1 MRKNNYQ
8 TWKNDGILQS
18 KLKLIKELASRSCG
32 MGVIATE
39 LGISE
44 NTLYSLRKKYKDVEK
59 SYEDGR
65 NMLKKSLL
73 EKMFERA
80 MGFTIVNE
88 DQIIE
93 QTPTGTKKMNENIIN
108 VISVLVT
115 SIVLPLIT
123 FLGIKLTSWLN
134 TKIKDEKS
142 RALLTRITEVVT
154 RNVASTFQT
163 FVESLKKENK
173 FDEKFQSN
181 ALRYT
186 KEQILKELSDEA
198 IEYISDNFKD
208 VNSWLTTQ
216 IESTIYT
223 LKK

>member
-1 MRKNNYQ
+1 MRKDNYQ
-8 TWKNDGILQS
+8 TWKNDGVLQS

-93 QTPTGTKKMNENIIN
+93 QTPTGTKKKVIKQTRTILGDMGVARYLLIIN
-108 VISVLVT
+108 FGKEYSEKKYELELSEQKVL
-115 SIVLPLIT
+115 
-123 FLGIKLTSWLN
+123 
-134 TKIKDEKS
+134 E
-142 RALLTRITEVVT
+142 R
-154 RNVASTFQT
+154 Q
-163 FVESLKKENK
+163 KENDWK
-173 FDEKFQSN
+173 PMEIGDIN
-181 ALRYT
+181 AIN
-186 KEQILKELSDEA
+186 KQEDK
-198 IEYISDNFKD
+198 
-208 VNSWLTTQ
+208 
-216 IESTIYT
+216 
-223 LKK
+223 

>member
-1 MRKNNYQ
+1 MRKDNYQ
-8 TWKNDGILQS
+8 TWKNDGVLQS

-93 QTPTGTKKMNENIIN
+93 QTPTGTKKKVIKQTRTILGDMGVARYLLIIN
-108 VISVLVT
+108 FGKEYSEKKYELELSEQKVL
-115 SIVLPLIT
+115 
-123 FLGIKLTSWLN
+123 
-134 TKIKDEKS
+134 E
-142 RALLTRITEVVT
+142 R
-154 RNVASTFQT
+154 Q
-163 FVESLKKENK
+163 KENDWK
-173 FDEKFQSN
+173 PMEIGDIN
-181 ALRYT
+181 AT
-186 KEQILKELSDEA
+186 NKQEDK
-198 IEYISDNFKD
+198 
-208 VNSWLTTQ
+208 
-216 IESTIYT
+216 
-223 LKK
+223 